1 MPALSPQ
8 AAPRPCTPNIFD
20 QFTVMQVFL
29 NIVPTALALDSAAFA
44 APVHMEP
51 WPTFMPGPVMPDESY
66 TGYNPLK
73 AAVTTTEFDKE
84 NLQPTRTQEVD

>member
-1 MPALSPQ
+1 
-8 AAPRPCTPNIFD
+8 
-20 QFTVMQVFL
+20 MQVFL

-44 APVHMEP
+44 APVHMKP